1 MLIFD
6 RIFIKKLSICIP
18 DVQPKKKD
26 NRVPWRKTEE
36 NEEMRRL
43 RRQRSRQQIESPQP
57 LVSITEEEK
66 RKVPDITVTHDKDT
80 KTERVERPARLER
93 LQRVE
98 KSERV
103 ERLERVERPER
114 LEKVERS
121 DKVEID
127 SDNIETPPAQRKSF
141 NPPPE
146 REPCRKFQPSFPVKQ
161 NLSDKASAEMKD
173 LCQEILGDGQFDR
186 FSAARRTRRYKR
198 NTDSSSPED
207 EKKPE
212 ITQELVAETHVIRP
226 SKLEVQASYPVKA
239 PAEPVKPVEIIK
251 DEKENRLK
259 RWQDRLKNQSTDK
272 TPTKEPKPFL
282 RMRRQ
287 TSINQEDV
295 QKAIRE
301 LKSPTEN
308 PTGVWSRSAYRNKSM
323 GPSQKTEKAPERT
336 TSPRIPKV
344 KSEHELNDEG
354 FEETQ
359 SLNSE
364 SASQGASSGCN
375 VECDSPI
382 PKSKSPVVPKKNSTK
397 ETRTPPRTP
406 LDPKRITTPKRASSL
421 RVERSTSRASLR
433 SSRSSLN
440 SSASVAT
447 VKKAPAPPKPVPKP
461 VPKPI
466 VRMPASRS
474 SSSGSSVGTARPPL
488 KNPAKTSG
496 FMRPTQA
503 SKGRGGVTT
512 TGQVL
517 RASIK

>member
-1 MLIFD
+1 M
-6 RIFIKKLSICIP
+6 
-18 DVQPKKKD
+18 QPKKKD

-66 RKVPDITVTHDKDT
+66 RKLPDITITHEKDINS
-80 KTERVERPARLER
+80 KRIEIPA
-93 LQRVE
+93 
-98 KSERV
+98 
-103 ERLERVERPER
+103 RVERPEIND
-114 LEKVERS
+114 KMERS

-127 SDNIETPPAQRKSF
+127 SDNIETPPAQRKAF
-141 NPPPE
+141 NPPPAK
-146 REPCRKFQPSFPVKQ
+146 EPCRKFQPSFPPRQ
-161 NLSDKASAEMKD
+161 NPNEKATAEMKD

-212 ITQELVAETHVIRP
+212 ITPELVAETQVIRP
-226 SKLEVQASYPVKA
+226 SKLEIQASYPVDI
-239 PAEPVKPVEIIK
+239 PAEPVKPVGVIK

-308 PTGVWSRSAYRNKSM
+308 PTGVWSRNAYRNKSI
-323 GPSQKTEKAPERT
+323 GPVQKTEKVPERT

-382 PKSKSPVVPKKNSTK
+382 PKSKSPVVPKKISTK
-397 ETRTPPRTP
+397 EIRTPPRTP
-406 LDPKRITTPKRASSL
+406 LDSKRITTTPKRANSL

-447 VKKAPAPPKPVPKP
+447 VKKAPAPPKPTPKP
-461 VPKPI
+461 VPKPV

-474 SSSGSSVGTARPPL
+474 SSSGSSVGTSRPPM
-488 KNPAKTSG
+488 KTPAKTSG

-503 SKGRGGVTT
+503 SKGRGGTT
-512 TGQVL
+512 QQVL
-517 RASIK
+517 KTSVK

>member
-1 MLIFD
+1 
-6 RIFIKKLSICIP
+6 
-18 DVQPKKKD
+18 
-26 NRVPWRKTEE
+26 
-36 NEEMRRL
+36 MRRL
-43 RRQRSRQQIESPQP
+43 RRQRSRPQIEPQP
-57 LVSITEEEK
+57 LVVISEEEK
-66 RKVPDITVTHDKDT
+66 RKLPDIRVTSHKEVKD
-80 KTERVERPARLER
+80 R
-93 LQRVE
+93 
-98 KSERV
+98 
-103 ERLERVERPER
+103 
-114 LEKVERS
+114 
-121 DKVEID
+121 VEID
-127 SDNIETPPAQRKSF
+127 SDNIETPPVQRKMF

-146 REPCRKFQPSFPVKQ
+146 REPCRKFQPS
-161 NLSDKASAEMKD
+161 LSKINVNDKSIEMRD

-207 EKKPE
+207 EKKSESP
-212 ITQELVAETHVIRP
+212 TELVAETQVIRP
-226 SKLEVQASYPVKA
+226 SKLDVQASYAVETPKEIA
-239 PAEPVKPVEIIK
+239 KPVEVIK

-259 RWQDRLKNQSTDK
+259 RWQDRLKNQSMEK
-272 TPTKEPKPFL
+272 PAPTKDTKHPYS

-301 LKSPTEN
+301 LKSPTET
-308 PTGVWSRSAYRNKSM
+308 PTGVWSRNGYRKSM
-323 GPSQKTEKAPERT
+323 TAKNDKIPLERT

-375 VECDSPI
+375 VECDSPVPLK
-382 PKSKSPVVPKKNSTK
+382 PKSPLAPKKLATK
-397 ETRTPPRTP
+397 ELKTPPRTP
-406 LDPKRITTPKRASSL
+406 IDPKRVVPKRANSL
-421 RVERSTSRASLR
+421 RVERSASRASLR

-447 VKKAPAPPKPVPKP
+447 VKRAPAPVKPVPKA
-461 VPKPI
+461 VPKPV

-474 SSSGSSVGTARPPL
+474 SSSGSSVGTSRPPI
-488 KNPAKTSG
+488 KSANRTSG

-503 SKGRGGVTT
+503 SKGRGNVTP
-512 TGQVL
+512 QPAF
-517 RASIK
+517 RASFK

>member
-1 MLIFD
+1 MF
-6 RIFIKKLSICIP
+6 FP
-18 DVQPKKKD
+18 DVQPQKKD
-26 NRVPWRKTEE
+26 TRVPWRKTEE

-57 LVSITEEEK
+57 LISITEEQ
-66 RKVPDITVTHDKDT
+66 RKLPDIKVT
-80 KTERVERPARLER
+80 
-93 LQRVE
+93 
-98 KSERV
+98 SEREQKV
-103 ERLERVERPER
+103 VRPER
-114 LEKVERS
+114 IEKS
-121 DKVEID
+121 DRVEID
-127 SDNIETPPAQRKSF
+127 SDNIETPPAQRKFTSSF

-146 REPCRKFQPSFPVKQ
+146 REPCRKFQPSLPTRT

-198 NTDSSSPED
+198 NTDSNSSPEE

-212 ITQELVAETHVIRP
+212 PAPELVAETQVIRP
-226 SKLEVQASYPVKA
+226 SKLNVQASYKVETPQEVA
-239 PAEPVKPVEIIK
+239 KPIEVSK
-251 DEKENRLK
+251 DEKETRLK

-272 TPTKEPKPFL
+272 PTKDTKPYL

-301 LKSPTEN
+301 LKSPAET
-308 PTGVWSRSAYRNKSM
+308 PTGVWSRDGYRKSVNTR
-323 GPSQKTEKAPERT
+323 TEKAPEKVPERT
-336 TSPRIPKV
+336 NSPRMSKV

-375 VECDSPI
+375 VECESPV
-382 PKSKSPVVPKKNSTK
+382 PKISKSPVPKLGQPKKIPTK

-406 LDPKRITTPKRASSL
+406 IDPKRVIPKRASSL

-440 SSASVAT
+440 SSTSVST
-447 VKKAPAPPKPVPKP
+447 VKRVPPAPVKPVPKP
-461 VPKPI
+461 VPKP
-466 VRMPASRS
+466 VSRMPASRS
-474 SSSGSSVGTARPPL
+474 SSSGSSVGTSRPPI
-488 KNPAKTSG
+488 KSVNSRTTTSG
-496 FMRPTQA
+496 FMRPTAA
-503 SKGRGGVTT
+503 SKGKVGVTAQ
-512 TGQVL
+512 QVL
-517 RASIK
+517 RASVK

>member
-1 MLIFD
+1 MILF
-6 RIFIKKLSICIP
+6 P
-18 DVQPKKKD
+18 DVQPQKKD

-57 LVSITEEEK
+57 LISITEEQ
-66 RKVPDITVTHDKDT
+66 RKLPDIKVTSDRDLK
-80 KTERVERPARLER
+80 
-93 LQRVE
+93 LQRF
-98 KSERV
+98 
-103 ERLERVERPER
+103 
-114 LEKVERS
+114 
-121 DKVEID
+121 DKTDRIDID
-127 SDNIETPPAQRKSF
+127 SENIETPPVQRRFNSSF

-146 REPCRKFQPSFPVKQ
+146 REPCRKFQPSLPSRSNV
-161 NLSDKASAEMKD
+161 NDKATTEMKD

-198 NTDSSSPED
+198 NTDSSSPEE

-212 ITQELVAETHVIRP
+212 PAPELVAETQVIRP
-226 SKLEVQASYPVKA
+226 SKLDVQASYKVEA
-239 PAEPVKPVEIIK
+239 PQEIAKPIEAK
-251 DEKENRLK
+251 EEKETRLK

-272 TPTKEPKPFL
+272 PTKDTKPYL

-301 LKSPTEN
+301 LKSPADN
-308 PTGVWSRSAYRNKSM
+308 PTGVWSRDAYRKSLNT
-323 GPSQKTEKAPERT
+323 KTEKVTEKLPERT
-336 TSPRIPKV
+336 TSPRMSKV

-375 VECDSPI
+375 VECESPV
-382 PKSKSPVVPKKNSTK
+382 PKISKSPVVPKKISTK

-406 LDPKRITTPKRASSL
+406 IDPKRVIPKRASSL

-440 SSASVAT
+440 SSTSVST
-447 VKKAPAPPKPVPKP
+447 VKRVPPAPVKPAPKP

-466 VRMPASRS
+466 SRMPASRS
-474 SSSGSSVGTARPPL
+474 SSSGSSVGTTRPPL
-488 KNPAKTSG
+488 KSVSSRTTTSG

-503 SKGRGGVTT
+503 SKGKVGLTAQ
-512 TGQVL
+512 QVL
-517 RASIK
+517 RASVK

>member
-1 MLIFD
+1 M
-6 RIFIKKLSICIP
+6 
-18 DVQPKKKD
+18 
-26 NRVPWRKTEE
+26 PWRKTEE

-43 RRQRSRQQIESPQP
+43 RRQRSKQQIETQP

-66 RKVPDITVTHDKDT
+66 RKLPDIKVTEPVVRD
-80 KTERVERPARLER
+80 RP
-93 LQRVE
+93 
-98 KSERV
+98 
-103 ERLERVERPER
+103 
-114 LEKVERS
+114 

-127 SDNIETPPAQRKSF
+127 SDNVETPPAQRKFF

-146 REPCRKFQPSFPVKQ
+146 KEPCRKLQASMPNRF
-161 NLSDKASAEMKD
+161 NLPSDKAVADMRD

-207 EKKPE
+207 EQPKKAESP
-212 ITQELVAETHVIRP
+212 TELVAETQVIRP
-226 SKLEVQASYPVKA
+226 TKLDVQASYPVEA
-239 PAEPVKPVEIIK
+239 PPEVAKPIDEVVKH
-251 DEKENRLK
+251 EKENRLK
-259 RWQDRLKNQSTDK
+259 RWQDRLKT
-272 TPTKEPKPFL
+272 TTEPKSPTTSTKDASKPTTGSYS

-301 LKSPTEN
+301 LKSPTET
-308 PTGVWSRSAYRNKSM
+308 PTGVWSRNAYRRSVSSSKTPTENRST
-323 GPSQKTEKAPERT
+323 SQSDR
-336 TSPRIPKV
+336 TSPRISKV

-375 VECDSPI
+375 VDCDSP
-382 PKSKSPVVPKKNSTK
+382 VPTTQAKPAKVA
-397 ETRTPPRTP
+397 EV
-406 LDPKRITTPKRASSL
+406 PKRITTKDSRGPPRTPIDPKRLSTSTPKRSSSL

-440 SSASVAT
+440 SSASIAT
-447 VKKAPAPPKPVPKP
+447 VKRAPPAPKAPPKPIQPR
-461 VPKPI
+461 I
-466 VRMPASRS
+466 VSRMPASRS
-474 SSSGSSVGTARPPL
+474 SSSGSSIGTTRPPV
-488 KNPAKTSG
+488 KSISRTSG

-503 SKGRGGVTT
+503 SKGRGNVTT
-512 TGQVL
+512 QPPSSRSTL
-517 RASIK
+517 K

>member
-1 MLIFD
+1 
-6 RIFIKKLSICIP
+6 
-18 DVQPKKKD
+18 
-26 NRVPWRKTEE
+26 
-36 NEEMRRL
+36 MRRM
-43 RRQRSRQQIESPQP
+43 RRQRSRQQIELPPP
-57 LVSITEEEK
+57 LVSISEEEK
-66 RKVPDITVTHDKDT
+66 RKLPDITVTN
-80 KTERVERPARLER
+80 EGSRLER
-93 LQRVE
+93 TDR
-98 KSERV
+98 
-103 ERLERVERPER
+103 
-114 LEKVERS
+114 
-121 DKVEID
+121 EID
-127 SDNIETPPAQRKSF
+127 ADNIETPPVQRKMF

-146 REPCRKFQPSFPVKQ
+146 KETCRKFQPSLSKF
-161 NLSDKASAEMKD
+161 NLKDKASTEMKD

-212 ITQELVAETHVIRP
+212 VVTSELVAETQVIRP
-226 SKLEVQASYPVKA
+226 SKLEVQASYAVETPQEVA
-239 PAEPVKPVEIIK
+239 KPIDQVVK

-259 RWQDRLKNQSTDK
+259 RWQDRLKTQSASTS
-272 TPTKEPKPFL
+272 TKETKPSYS

-301 LKSPTEN
+301 LKSPTET
-308 PTGVWSRSAYRNKSM
+308 PTGVWSRNAYRKSM
-323 GPSQKTEKAPERT
+323 SSKPDRPAVERT
-336 TSPRIPKV
+336 TSPRMSKV

-375 VECDSPI
+375 VECDSPVPKAAKTPDI
-382 PKSKSPVVPKKNSTK
+382 PKRISTK
-397 ETRTPPRTP
+397 ETKTPPRTP
-406 LDPKRITTPKRASSL
+406 LDPKRGVPKRTSSL

-447 VKKAPAPPKPVPKP
+447 VKRAPAPVKPTPKPAPKPVS
-461 VPKPI
+461 
-466 VRMPASRS
+466 RMPASRS
-474 SSSGSSVGTARPPL
+474 SSSGSSVGAARPPL
-488 KNPAKTSG
+488 KSVPRTSN

-503 SKGRGGVTT
+503 SKGRGGLTPQ
-512 TGQVL
+512 QVL
-517 RASIK
+517 RASVK

>member
-1 MLIFD
+1 
-6 RIFIKKLSICIP
+6 
-18 DVQPKKKD
+18 
-26 NRVPWRKTEE
+26 
-36 NEEMRRL
+36 MRRL

-57 LVSITEEEK
+57 LVAITEEEK
-66 RKVPDITVTHDKDT
+66 RKLPDIKITSHKEPSP
-80 KTERVERPARLER
+80 KTEKTDR
-93 LQRVE
+93 
-98 KSERV
+98 
-103 ERLERVERPER
+103 
-114 LEKVERS
+114 
-121 DKVEID
+121 VEID
-127 SDNIETPPAQRKSF
+127 SDNIETPPVQRKLF

-146 REPCRKFQPSFPVKQ
+146 REPCRKFQ
-161 NLSDKASAEMKD
+161 NANKASTEKATAEMKD

-198 NTDSSSPED
+198 NTESSSPED
-207 EKKPE
+207 EKKPDSP
-212 ITQELVAETHVIRP
+212 TELVAETQVIRP
-226 SKLEVQASYPVKA
+226 SKLEIQASYPVETPQEVA
-239 PAEPVKPVEIIK
+239 KPIDEVVK
-251 DEKENRLK
+251 DEKEHRLK
-259 RWQDRLKNQSTDK
+259 RWQDRLKSQSSDK
-272 TPTKEPKPFL
+272 TPTKETKTTHPYS

-301 LKSPTEN
+301 LKSPTET
-308 PTGVWSRSAYRNKSM
+308 PTGVWSRSAYRKSM
-323 GPSQKTEKAPERT
+323 TSKPERAPTVERT

-375 VECDSPI
+375 VECDSPT
-382 PKSKSPVVPKKNSTK
+382 PKVTKSPVVPKKISTK

-406 LDPKRITTPKRASSL
+406 IDPKRNTAPKRANSL

-447 VKKAPAPPKPVPKP
+447 VKRAPPAPVKSPAPKPIPKPVS
-461 VPKPI
+461 
-466 VRMPASRS
+466 RMPASRS
-474 SSSGSSVGTARPPL
+474 SSSGSSVGASRPPV
-488 KNPAKTSG
+488 KSVNRTSG

-503 SKGRGGVTT
+503 SKGRGNVGGTPQPT
-512 TGQVL
+512 L

>member
-1 MLIFD
+1 
-6 RIFIKKLSICIP
+6 
-18 DVQPKKKD
+18 
-26 NRVPWRKTEE
+26 
-36 NEEMRRL
+36 MRLRL
-43 RRQRSRQQIESPQP
+43 RRQRSRQQIEPVP
-57 LVSITEEEK
+57 LVSITEEDK
-66 RKVPDITVTHDKDT
+66 RKLPDIQVT
-80 KTERVERPARLER
+80 
-93 LQRVE
+93 VE
-98 KSERV
+98 KEAKNKKDRA
-103 ERLERVERPER
+103 
-114 LEKVERS
+114 
-121 DKVEID
+121 EID
-127 SDNIETPPAQRKSF
+127 SDNIETPPAQRKLF

-146 REPCRKFQPSFPVKQ
+146 REPCRRLQPTFPVR
-161 NLSDKASAEMKD
+161 NNEKATAEMKD

-198 NTDSSSPED
+198 NTDSSSPEE

-212 ITQELVAETHVIRP
+212 PIEIVAETQVIRP
-226 SKLEVQASYPVKA
+226 SKLEVQASYPVEVTLE
-239 PAEPVKPVEIIK
+239 PAKQAVIK

-259 RWQDRLKNQSTDK
+259 TWQARLKNQSVDK
-272 TPTKEPKPFL
+272 TTKEPKPYL

-308 PTGVWSRSAYRNKSM
+308 PTGVWSRNAYRKST
-323 GPSQKTEKAPERT
+323 GASLREKVPERT

-382 PKSKSPVVPKKNSTK
+382 PKSKSPVVPKKISTK

-406 LDPKRITTPKRASSL
+406 LDPKRNITPKRASSL

-440 SSASVAT
+440 SSTSVAT
-447 VKKAPAPPKPVPKP
+447 VRKAPTPVKPVPKP
-461 VPKPI
+461 VQKPV

-474 SSSGSSVGTARPPL
+474 SSSGSSVGAARPPM
-488 KNPAKTSG
+488 KAGVPQKGTSG

-503 SKGRGGVTT
+503 SKGRGGTT
-512 TGQVL
+512 AQPTL
-517 RASIK
+517 RASLK